1 MEHGSIDRSQLCYK
15 SNISIHLQK
24 LIQRSESGITSEDN
38 LWLMG
43 TVTSVSNT
51 TGETFYYSDNVYYTQ
66 TMLNGT
72 AALRHPLLRITYTV
86 LK

>member
-1 MEHGSIDRSQLCYK
+1 
-15 SNISIHLQK
+15 
-24 LIQRSESGITSEDN
+24 
-38 LWLMG
+38 MG